1 MIVRTLFITL
11 LLLCQIAPVAAARMY
26 QWQDPDTGTTQLSGT
41 PPAWYR
47 SNAGGPRVF
56 VFEKG
61 QLLDDTARKL
71 PEDERKAL
79 RQQALIQVEEDLE
92 AARTKAEEAERLR
105 SEFTPPVGRDE
116 ALNETEPEPVAEAR
130 SAAPETADDNESE
143 VQDVSDEQIEQM
155 RELIRQWEA
164 SQQ

>member
-1 MIVRTLFITL
+1 MRSLFILL
-11 LLLCQIAPVAAARMY
+11 LLLCQIAPAAAARMY

-47 SNAGGPRVF
+47 SNTDGPRVF

-61 QLLDDTARKL
+61 QLVDDTARKL
-71 PEDERKAL
+71 PEDERKHL
-79 RQQALIQVEEDLE
+79 RRQALIQVEENLE
-92 AARTKAEEAERLR
+92 TARTKAEEAERLR
-105 SEFTPPVGRDE
+105 TEFAPPVGRD
-116 ALNETEPEPVAEAR
+116 AAPTEPVSEPVAEAR
-130 SAAPETADDNESE
+130 SAASETVDDNESGI
-143 VQDVSDEQIEQM
+143 QDVSDSQIEQM

>member
-1 MIVRTLFITL
+1 MILRILFITL

-47 SNAGGPRVF
+47 SKADGPRVF

-71 PEDERKAL
+71 PDDERKAL
-79 RQQALIQVEEDLE
+79 RQQALIQVEENIE

-105 SEFTPPVGRDE
+105 SEFAPPVGRDE
-116 ALNETEPEPVAEAR
+116 APDEPEPVAEVR
-130 SAAPETADDNESE
+130 EPAPEITDENESE